1 KRCFSLN
8 FSSASPL
15 LYLIILSLITS
26 ATSEPNGFSLE
37 LIHGDSPES
46 PFYPGKLTDSERISR
61 LVESSIIRAQVLSSY
76 LKYNSTSGPEAYRFP
91 VYIWIASFCTNNRNV
106 FQCINNE
113 CVYRVLYGS
122 GDVTVGVASTD
133 VLEPTNNSRI
143 LFNFGCSKD
152 NRNFSAFSRTG
163 KTDGIMGLNMSPV
176 SILQQLR
183 NVTNQRFSYCLTP
196 YGSRPPA
203 TSLLRFG
210 NDISTWGRGFYST
223 PFVDP
228 PDMPNYFLNLLD
240 LSVAGQRLRLPPETF
255 ALKRDG
261 TGGTIIDSG
270 TGLTLVVQPAYRH
283 LLGALQNH
291 FDHHGFHR
299 VHIPDTNLELRY
311 NFAQNRTFQNH
322 ASLTYHFQGADFTVE
337 PRYAYVVYNDENAFC
352 VALLAS
358 HIEGRAIIGA
368 LHQANTR
375 FVYNAAKRRL
385 KFKAE
390 NFQNDK
396 R

>member
-1 KRCFSLN
+1 MH
-8 FSSASPL
+8 
-15 LYLIILSLITS
+15 
-26 ATSEPNGFSLE
+26 EPNGFSLE

-91 VYIWIASFCTNNRNV
+91 VYIWIASC
-106 FQCINNE
+106 
-113 CVYRVLYGS
+113 
-122 GDVTVGVASTD
+122 VASTD